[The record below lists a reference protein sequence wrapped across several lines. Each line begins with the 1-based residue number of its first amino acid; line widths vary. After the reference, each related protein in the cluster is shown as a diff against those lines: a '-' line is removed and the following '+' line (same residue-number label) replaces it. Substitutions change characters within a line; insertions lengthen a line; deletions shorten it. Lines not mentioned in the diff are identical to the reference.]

1 MYIVI
6 SGVHGVG
13 KSTLAK
19 EVAKKI
25 GGVYLTES
33 IEECISPPQFGP
45 KSKNKIAGQFWHT
58 RQILL
63 KEKKIVDDKVKYV
76 CDRGWADVYTYCKVI
91 LDEADKDLFFN
102 ICDYLPKKLP
112 DLHFVAY
119 TDEETLKKRISK
131 RKRDNLESWGEDDVK
146 YAEKINK
153 GFIKFA
159 NDFKDLRPIYLIDV
173 SGTVEQ
179 NVKKV
184 MDIIKEHM

>member
-33 IEECISPPQFGP
+33 VEEFIPPPQFGP
-45 KSKNKIAGQFWHT
+45 KSKEKLASQFWHT

-63 KEKKIVDDKVKYV
+63 KEKKIVDDKVRYV
-76 CDRGWADVYTYCKVI
+76 CDRGWADVYTYGKAI
-91 LDEADKDLFFN
+91 LGDTDRDLFFN
-102 ICDYLPKKLP
+102 ICDYLPRKLP
-112 DLHFVAY
+112 DLHFVVY
-119 TDEETLKKRISK
+119 TDEVTLEKRISK
-131 RKRDNLESWGEDDVK
+131 RKRDNLKSWGEDDLK

-159 NDFKDLRPIYLIDV
+159 NDFKDLRPIFLIDV
-173 SGTVEQ
+173 SGTVEE

-184 MDIIKEHM
+184 VDIIKDHI